1 MSQDKTDSTFE
12 EQWARLCF
20 ATMTN
25 SQEKMAGFFG
35 VRQSVVSDA
44 MRRGKIPSDWL
55 LILLRV
61 KNVSPEWVLTGR
73 GTHPESAP
81 ENCYENAEYAAE
93 RREQEDVLRK
103 LPSRMLADEL
113 VRRTAVADIYAIAEK
128 EKNAE

>member
-1 MSQDKTDSTFE
+1 MNQGKTDSAFE

-55 LILLRV
+55 IILLRV
-61 KNVSPEWVLTGR
+61 KNISPEWILTGR
-73 GTHPESAP
+73 GTCPESTP
-81 ENCYENAEYAAE
+81 GDYYKNAGDAAE
-93 RREQEDVLRK
+93 RREQEDALRS

-113 VRRTAVADIYAIAEK
+113 VRRTAVADIYAIAKK
-128 EKNAE
+128 EKKAE